1 MKNSIIAAVFSLLT
15 LIVFSDFNFFKTIV
29 WMPNFLWILPLYLF
43 SRLSVFY
50 FISVFTV
57 KYKVVVKIGMI
68 VLNILLAFFLL
79 KTGFQIFK
87 INNGNILMSEM
98 ASFQINIKNIWF
110 WIIFQSYLLLFLFSG
125 FKLLVT
131 IDQK

>member
-43 SRLSVFY
+43 FRLSVFF
-50 FISVFTV
+50 FISFFTE
-57 KYKVVVKIGMI
+57 KHKVVVKTGMI
-68 VLNILLAFFLL
+68 VLNVLLAVFLL

-87 INNGNILMSEM
+87 INNGNILMSEI
-98 ASFQINIKNIWF
+98 ASFQVNIKNIWF
-110 WIIFQSYLLLFLFSG
+110 WIAFQSYLLLLFFSG

-131 IDQK
+131 IK